1 MRSPVIGITA
11 NLVVDER
18 GRTRHEVK
26 DTYISAVRRAGGL
39 PLMLPAIAEDRAA
52 MIDAVDGV
60 IITGGDD
67 IDTRPFGIALH
78 PKAEVMDPR
87 RQAAEF
93 ALLRALDD
101 RPDMPLLGICLG
113 MQLMGVHRGARLIQH
128 LHDELADGERHRNDS
143 IHPVTSAIGSGPV
156 ASWHHQAIADVR
168 GFDVIGHSD
177 DGVIEAIRDP
187 SRPFALGVQWH
198 PERTPDAA
206 MGDGIVRLVVEAARA
221 AMPCVQGA

>member
-11 NLVVDER
+11 NLVVDAK

-52 MIDAVDGV
+52 MLDAVDAV
-60 IITGGDD
+60 IVTGGDD

-113 MQLMGVHRGARLIQH
+113 MQLMGVQRGARLIQH
-128 LHDELADGERHRNDS
+128 LHDEIADGERHRNDS

-156 ASWHHQAIADVR
+156 TSWHHQAIADVK
-168 GFDVIGHSD
+168 GFEVIGHSD

-187 SRPFALGVQWH
+187 SRPFTVGVQWH
-198 PERTPDAA
+198 PERTSDAA
-206 MGDGIVRLVVEAARA
+206 MGDGIVRLVVDAARA
-221 AMPCVQGA
+221 ALSCAP

>member
-1 MRSPVIGITA
+1 MRTPVIGITA

-18 GRTRHEVK
+18 GRARHEVK
-26 DTYISAVRRAGGL
+26 DTYVSSVRRAGGI
-39 PLMLPAIAEDRAA
+39 PLLLPAIAEDRAA
-52 MIDAVDGV
+52 VLDAVDGV
-60 IITGGDD
+60 ILTGGED
-67 IDTRPFGIALH
+67 IDTRPFGIPLH

-93 ALLRALDD
+93 ALLRALDE

-128 LHDELADGERHRNDS
+128 LHDEIADGERHRHDNV
-143 IHPVTSAIGSGPV
+143 HHVTSDVGSGPV
-156 ASWHHQAIADVR
+156 TSWHHQAIADVR
-168 GFDVIGHSD
+168 GYEVIGHSD

-198 PERTPDAA
+198 PERTADPA
-206 MGDGIVRLVVEAARA
+206 MGDGVVRLVVGAARA
-221 AMPCVQGA
+221 AMACAR